1 MPMELVELVHLHD
14 VEILLYSLYSKEITA
29 LIQMQ
34 ATITKTR
41 RIIDSHA
48 LNLPPSPWSRLVT
61 ENLHRQKLLD
71 GLDGII
77 ESAQP

>member
-1 MPMELVELVHLHD
+1 MELVELVHLHD
-14 VEILLYSLYSKEITA
+14 IEILLYSLYSEEITA

-34 ATITKTR
+34 ATITKAR
-41 RIIDSHA
+41 HIIDGHA
-48 LNLPPSPWSRLVT
+48 LDLPLHPWSRLVT

-77 ESAQP
+77 ESAQT